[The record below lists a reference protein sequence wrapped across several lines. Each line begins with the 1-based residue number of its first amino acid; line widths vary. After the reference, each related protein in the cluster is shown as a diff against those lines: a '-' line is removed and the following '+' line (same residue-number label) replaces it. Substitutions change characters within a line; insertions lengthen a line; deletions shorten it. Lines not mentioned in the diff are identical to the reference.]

1 MVSPTLLELA
11 VQDSNRRDSETAI
24 RTPTDK
30 LIFVEGKFDFYFFKD
45 LSDDLKGISLQMI
58 RNNGGKSAVIAKA
71 KENESFFGIVDMD
84 HDFFS
89 EEFKTY
95 CPKRKKFIE
104 HTRITDTNSD
114 SCLYSFITS
123 ELSDDQIMR
132 LYETLVFSC
141 CKLLQDEGEE
151 VFGIRRKILS
161 ELRSN
166 FYEFNEYINERTI
179 ANLWRGYEGKVRHLS
194 STRINQDWINI
205 RGDSYTK
212 VEDLIDVPFNE
223 YEKWK
228 LDFADE
234 LKLVGIND
242 HRLIE
247 GLLLLFEK
255 FLPTFEQNREKINRR
270 LENSLSTNLQK
281 YRKKKHLTHFLDK
294 LRLSS

>member
-30 LIFVEGKFDFYFFKD
+30 LIFVEGKFDFFFFKD
-45 LSDDLKGISLQMI
+45 LSIDLKGISIQMI

-95 CPKRKKFIE
+95 CPNRKKFIE
-104 HTRITDTNSD
+104 HSRITDTNSD

-123 ELSDDQIMR
+123 EWSDDQIMS
-132 LYETLVFSC
+132 LYQTLVFSC
-141 CKLLQDEGEE
+141 CKHLQDAGEE
-151 VFGIRRKILS
+151 VISIRGKILS

-166 FYEFNEYINERTI
+166 FYDFNEYINERTI
-179 ANLWRGYEGKVRHLS
+179 ANLWRGYEGKVRDLS
-194 STRINQDWINI
+194 STRIDQDWRNI
-205 RGDSYTK
+205 HADGYTK
-212 VEDLIDVPFNE
+212 VQDLIDVPFNE

-247 GLLLLFEK
+247 GLLLLFKK
-255 FLPTFEQNREKINRR
+255 FLPTFEQNQENINRR

-281 YRKKKHLTHFLDK
+281 YRKKRHLKHFLDK
-294 LRLSS
+294 LKLS

>member
-11 VQDSNRRDSETAI
+11 VQDSNRRDSETSI

-30 LIFVEGKFDFYFFKD
+30 LIFVEGKFDFSFFKD
-45 LSDDLKGISLQMI
+45 LTIDLEGISIQRI
-58 RNNGGKSAVIAKA
+58 PHNGGKSAVIAKV

-95 CPKRKKFIE
+95 CPNRKKFIE
-104 HTRITDTNSD
+104 HSRITDTNANT
-114 SCLYSFITS
+114 CLYSFITS
-123 ELSDDQIMR
+123 EWSDDQIMR

-166 FYEFNEYINERTI
+166 FYDFNEYINERTI
-179 ANLWRGYEGKVRHLS
+179 AYLWRGYEGKVRHLS

-205 RGDSYTK
+205 RGDGYTK
-212 VEDLIDVPFNE
+212 VKDLIDVPFNE

-228 LDFADE
+228 LDFVDE
-234 LKLVGIND
+234 LELIGIND

-247 GLLLLFEK
+247 GLLLLFKK
-255 FLPTFEQNREKINRR
+255 FLPTFEQNREKINRK
-270 LENSLSTNLQK
+270 LENSLSSNLRK
-281 YRKKKHLTHFLDK
+281 NRKKRHLTHFLNK
-294 LRLSS
+294 LQLSP